1 MYSVDDLLK
10 HHQQLK
16 NERSSFDTLWQEVAE
31 RVLPDHGWF
40 SVQER
45 TQGSKNSQNQ
55 YDSTAQIASERHASA
70 IDSLMTPRGSKWHRI
85 TASIAELND
94 DDTVRQYFD
103 QVEEVL
109 FRERYSPHADFA
121 GQVHDV
127 YLSGGV
133 FGNAA
138 LFVED
143 RVGGG
148 MRYRSLP
155 LAEVYFSIDQWGQV
169 DTIHR
174 EFKLTA
180 RAAYQRYGE
189 ELPEDIKRCVE
200 KEPLRKFTFLHCIK
214 PNDQRKGLVGP
225 QSMAYL
231 SYELALDGKK
241 IMKQGGYQSWPM
253 PVYRYQMAPGEWYG
267 RGWACQVLPEIKM
280 LNEARKAIIKGAEK
294 VVNPPLL
301 LHDEGGLS
309 VGTNAKGMTPDLRP
323 GGLNYY
329 GVSAEGRPLIQPLV
343 TGARIDIGL
352 DFLQAMQAVV
362 NDAALLSLFQILVQ
376 APQMTATEVRARMQ
390 EKGQLL
396 APTIGR
402 AQSEFLGKLIEREI
416 DILARQNL
424 LPPMPDVLMEYDGE
438 YRIEYDSPLNR
449 LQKVEEIEAVDI
461 WLQGLAPLAQF
472 EPEILDNVETDEL
485 ARHRGRVLGVP
496 EKILADLKVID
507 AKRQNRAKQQ
517 QAAQMAATA
526 PGLAT
531 AIKDVAQA
539 GAIAKGA

>member
-1 MYSVDDLLK
+1 MYNPDDLLK
-10 HHQQLK
+10 HQQQLE
-16 NERSSFDTLWQEVAE
+16 NERSSFDTLWQDVSQV
-31 RVLPDHGWF
+31 VLPDHGWF
-40 SVQER
+40 STTER
-45 TQGSKNSQNQ
+45 TQGSKNSRNQ

-85 TASIAELND
+85 TASITELND
-94 DDTVRQYFD
+94 DDEVRQYFD
-103 QVEEVL
+103 LVEQIL

-133 FGNAA
+133 FGNSA

-143 RVGGG
+143 RIGGG
-148 MRYRSLP
+148 FRYRSLP
-155 LAEVYFSIDQWGQV
+155 LAECYFAVDAWGQV
-169 DTIHR
+169 NKLHR
-174 EFKLTA
+174 KFKLTA
-180 RAAYQRYGE
+180 SAAHQLYGDL
-189 ELPEDIKRCVE
+189 LPAEIQGCVD
-200 KEPLRKFTFLHCIK
+200 KEPLRKFEFLHCVC
-214 PNDQRKGLVGP
+214 PNMDRKGKIG
-225 QSMAYL
+225 QMAMPWL
-231 SYELALDGKK
+231 SYEISLTGKK
-241 IMKQGGYQSWPM
+241 MMKQGGYHSWPM
-253 PVYRYQMAPGEWYG
+253 PVYRYQVAPGEWYG

-280 LNEARKAIIKGAEK
+280 LNSARKSIIKGAEK

-309 VGTNAKGMTPDLRP
+309 VGTNAKGMTPDLTA

-329 GVSAEGRPLIQPLV
+329 GVNAEGRPLIQPLI

-352 DFLQAMQAVV
+352 EMIQAMQGVV
-362 NDAALLSLFQILVQ
+362 NDAALISLFQILVD

-396 APTIGR
+396 APTVGR

-424 LPPMPDVLMEYDGE
+424 LPPMPDALAEYQGE

-461 WLQGLAPLAQF
+461 WLQGLAPLIQIA
-472 EPEILDNVETDEL
+472 PDIIDNVETDEL

-496 EKILADLKVID
+496 EKILADLKVIE
-507 AKRQNRAKQQ
+507 AKRAQRAKAQ
-517 QAAQMAATA
+517 QAQQMAASA

-539 GAIAKGA
+539 GAISRGA